1 MKVVNFKNNALFL
14 ILLLVFFNQNFA
26 QTKTVAQIDKYAKTV
41 SRLMETQKQRIFA
54 DISSNGKKSN
64 WKEFKTE
71 KTRDSADTGDNLSKN
86 AYVWMKDGKIVSTT
100 FTFQSPSRDW
110 AHFVTYYFRADG
122 TLAKAEST
130 LNTFYGNVT
139 ADRNYYFDSK
149 GKIVKQNVKY
159 LDLETQKPINLIQLR
174 KRQDFIDRK
183 VKFFKTT
190 NKLPFIKL
198 INKKQRGKQLNK
210 F

>member
-1 MKVVNFKNNALFL
+1 MNIKNNALFL
-14 ILLLVFFNQNFA
+14 ILLLVLFNQNLA
-26 QTKTVAQIDKYAKTV
+26 QTRTVVQIDEYAKTV
-41 SRLMETQKQRIFA
+41 SHLRQTQKQRIFA
-54 DISSNGKKSN
+54 DVSSDWKKSI
-64 WKEFKTE
+64 WQEFKNE
-71 KTRDSADTGDNLSKN
+71 KMRDNADTGDNLNEN

-139 ADRNYYFDSK
+139 ADRNYYFDLK

-159 LDLETQKPINLIQLR
+159 LDLKTQKPI
-174 KRQDFIDRK
+174 KSD
-183 VKFFKTT
+183 TA
-190 NKLPFIKL
+190 
-198 INKKQRGKQLNK
+198 
-210 F
+210 

>member
-1 MKVVNFKNNALFL
+1 MKEMNFKNNALFL
-14 ILLLVFFNQNFA
+14 ILLLVLFNQNFA
-26 QTKTVAQIDKYAKTV
+26 QTKTVAQIDNYAKTV
-41 SRLMETQKQRIFA
+41 SQLMETQKQRIFA
-54 DISSNGKKSN
+54 DVSSNEKKSI
-64 WKEFKTE
+64 WKEFTTE
-71 KTRDSADTGDNLSKN
+71 KLRDDADTGENLNEN

-139 ADRNYYFDSK
+139 ADRNYYFHSK
-149 GKIVKQNVKY
+149 GKILKQNVKY
-159 LDLETQKPINLIQLR
+159 LYLKTQKPINLTQLG
-174 KRQDFIDRK
+174 KRQNFIDRK
-183 VKFFKTT
+183 VEFFKTT

-198 INKKQRGKQLNK
+198 INKKQNGR
-210 F
+210 

>member
-1 MKVVNFKNNALFL
+1 MNIKNNALFL
-14 ILLLVFFNQNFA
+14 ILLLVLFNQNFA
-26 QTKTVAQIDKYAKTV
+26 QTRTVVQIDEYAKTV
-41 SRLMETQKQRIFA
+41 SHLRQTQKQRIFA
-54 DISSNGKKSN
+54 DVSSDWKKSI
-64 WKEFKTE
+64 WQEFKNE
-71 KTRDSADTGDNLSKN
+71 KMRDNADTGDNLNEN
-86 AYVWMKDGKIVSTT
+86 AYVWMKDGRIVSTT

-159 LDLETQKPINLIQLR
+159 LDLKTQKPINQTQLR

-183 VKFFKTT
+183 VKFFKKA

-198 INKKQRGKQLNK
+198 INKKQRGK
-210 F
+210 

>member
-1 MKVVNFKNNALFL
+1 MKVVSFKKNALL
-14 ILLLVFFNQNFA
+14 PVLLLVLFSQNFA
-26 QTKTVAQIDKYAKTV
+26 QTKTVVQIDKYAKTV

-54 DISSNGKKSN
+54 DVSSNGKKSI

-71 KTRDSADTGDNLSKN
+71 KMRDKADTGDNLNEN

-139 ADRNYYFDSK
+139 AERNYYFDSK
-149 GKIVKQNVKY
+149 GKIVEQNVKY
-159 LDLETQKPINLIQLR
+159 LDLKTQKPINLRHLG

-198 INKKQRGKQLNK
+198 INKKQSGK
-210 F
+210 